1 MKNRCLDEGLLQ
13 AYMDGELSQE
23 QAAEAAQHIAA
34 CAACA
39 EALAVA
45 ASENSFFAA
54 AFAPED
60 SLAVPSEVLR
70 SRIGAAVA
78 QLEDSDRLNRV
89 RSNGSDFKGFLASL
103 SSLFTFT
110 PQRAAAFASLLV
122 LVAATIIYF
131 AVIRPRGTND
141 VQRGSQELAGNGPTQ
156 EGPKEVITPT
166 PDGSNT
172 DGNNPFDVPAPTV
185 GKGSAAPRFVN
196 ASHTPRRGVRV
207 SEHPQPAAVPASPE
221 AAGAKKRELLPG
233 ENDYKSAIASLE
245 KTIKLGGDVSLKPAV
260 RVQYERNLAI
270 LDSAIEQTR
279 QVAAKNPKDKDAVG
293 FLMSAYQS
301 KVELLTQVADQA
313 QVAALGR

>member
-13 AYMDGELSQE
+13 AYIDGELSNE
-23 QAAEAAQHIAA
+23 HAAEAAQHIAS
-34 CAACA
+34 CDACA
-39 EALAVA
+39 EALAAA

-78 QLEDSDRLNRV
+78 QLEDSDGLNRR
-89 RSNGSDFKGFLASL
+89 RSGGFNFNGFPASL

-122 LVAATIIYF
+122 LVAAAVIYF
-131 AVIRPRGTND
+131 AVIKPRGTNERP
-141 VQRGSQELAGNGPTQ
+141 QGSQELASKGPTS
-156 EGPKEVITPT
+156 EVPKEIITPT
-166 PDGSNT
+166 PNAPNT
-172 DGNNPFDVPAPTV
+172 DVTNPGDAPAPTV
-185 GKGSAAPRFVN
+185 GKGSTGPRIIN
-196 ASHTPRRGVRV
+196 ASHTPRRSVRV
-207 SEHPQPAAVPASPE
+207 SERAQPAPAE
-221 AAGAKKRELLPG
+221 TAKVKELLPG
-233 ENDYKSAIASLE
+233 ENEYKSAIASLE
-245 KTIKLGGDVSLKPAV
+245 KTIKFGGDASLRPSV
-260 RVQYERNLAI
+260 RVQYERNIAI

-279 QVAAKNPKDKDAVG
+279 KVASKNPKDKDAVG